1 MVVSDIDVRLLR
13 VFRAVV
19 EAGSF
24 ANAQAILNTGA
35 STISTQ
41 MSQLETRL
49 GYVVC
54 HRGRGGFRLTDK
66 GEALYRLVVDFFQ
79 SVHNFEVQAG
89 ELRGGMNGQLRI
101 GFIDN
106 IITDPRSPLRPAV
119 ERFRQQPRNRAR
131 LLLEVLS
138 PQELERG
145 LNEHRLDVA
154 IGIFYSRLPGL
165 SYEPLYLQREVLVC
179 HRHHPL
185 ASIEDEAELAAAL
198 PSSHKVL
205 RSFLG
210 TQEFPFAS
218 PGGQTMIASISHIE
232 AAALLILTG
241 DCIGFLPLHY
251 ARPWIDSGELVMLLP
266 EQLYR
271 DTQFSIATRADQLR
285 PPPALHAFLG
295 CLRSLKP
302 ESAGMA
308 PVQDGDQGP
317 RVPVAALAESH

>member
-1 MVVSDIDVRLLR
+1 VVVSDIDVRLLR

-19 EAGSF
+19 EAGGF
-24 ANAQAILNTGA
+24 ANAQAILNVGT

-49 GYVVC
+49 GYVLC

-66 GEALYRLVVDFFQ
+66 GEALYRLVIEFFQ
-79 SVHNFEVQAG
+79 SVHNFEMQAG

-106 IITDPRSPLRPAV
+106 IVSDSHSPFRPAV
-119 ERFRQQPRNRAR
+119 ARFREQPHNKAR

-145 LNEHRLDVA
+145 LQEHRIDVA
-154 IGIFYSRLPGL
+154 VGVFYSRLPGL
-165 SYEPLYLQREVLVC
+165 SYEPLYLQREVLLC
-179 HRHHPL
+179 NRHHPL
-185 ASIEDEAELAAAL
+185 AAIRDEGELAAAL
-198 PSSHKVL
+198 PASHKVL

-218 PGGQTMIASISHIE
+218 PGGAMIASISHIE

-241 DCIGFLPLHY
+241 NCIGFLPSHY
-251 ARPWIDSGELVMLLP
+251 AKPWIDSGELIELLP
-266 EQLYR
+266 HQLYR
-271 DTQFSIATRADQLR
+271 DTQFSIATRAEQMR
-285 PPPALHAFLG
+285 PPPALHAFIS
-295 CLRSLKP
+295 CLRAAKA
-302 ESAGMA
+302 EMFGTG
-308 PVQDGDQGP
+308 PVHL
-317 RVPVAALAESH
+317 AA